1 MKLVR
6 MPWILALACL
16 ASSSPVAAQVNLN
29 GLVTVVAGPSP
40 IERNAVAM
48 LLAEVRE
55 RHRLQWNEGKAAQP
69 NAPQVILAI
78 DASRDTGTDGYHIA
92 AKGSTVRISATAPRG
107 LLYGAADLLDQL
119 QDSRIVPVQDR
130 TEGPTGR
137 LRSGSASVP
146 CASGQSQRNDA
157 FNSSLRFLARHRFNY
172 VVLNPCELDSAI
184 GYRHVA
190 GLERPRSDAAVEN
203 IRAVITDARNWG
215 LDVYLNYSG
224 INYPNEL
231 IKLHPHLSA
240 TAPAGADRTYS
251 PPTAGGTS
259 TLYGRYGVKPNL
271 CISEAKTWEFVEG
284 HVREIAEL
292 FPAIAG
298 LRTAVQGTDSDIF
311 FCDCERCRPMSKPQ
325 RTLLFA
331 QHVTQGLDRGS
342 PGKKLIFRTYMG
354 AWKNLLEPEIFG
366 PLAGKLPKSVVIH
379 NNAQYGD
386 FYLFNSLTPLIGAFP
401 GNDET
406 YELDPG
412 GEYHGGF
419 FGLQPTISRYMDA
432 RVKAY
437 AARGVT
443 NVSLRNHQYRT
454 DFSDLDW
461 YVGSQLAW
469 NDKADV
475 ERLRRTWARR
485 NFGDEGGPLVLQLM
499 DIGFEVMRKSLYADG
514 INFTNWA
521 LFIESVNRTRHIM
534 MDRSAKMADRGLER
548 MAPTPENI
556 ARLIAEKDEAF
567 QLAQQ
572 GLMLVDQARGK
583 LSPRHLEGM
592 RASFMLAR
600 ELTRIYRP
608 ELEALMLYF
617 QWQGTLSE
625 VDRERLRAPVLSA
638 VERTRAAVK
647 EAGKNLSAIN
657 AREMCENLGMDWRAF
672 KSNKGLFSQDL
683 AVTAMDKNLALPY
696 ALQLMDDIEKQ
707 MDYVPASVFGYY

>member
-1 MKLVR
+1 MRFIRTL
-6 MPWILALACL
+6 WILALAL
-16 ASSSPVAAQVNLN
+16 VLGPGAATAQVNL
-29 GLVTVVAGPSP
+29 GDSASIVAGPTP

-48 LLAEVRE
+48 LLAEARE
-55 RHRLQWNEGKAAQP
+55 RHRVQWNETKSAAA
-69 NAPQVILAI
+69 NASQIVFAV

-92 AKGSTVRISATAPRG
+92 AKGSVVRISASAPRG

-119 QDSRIVPVQDR
+119 QDSLNVPVQER
-130 TEGPTGR
+130 TEIPTGK

-146 CASGQSQRNDA
+146 CVSGQSQRNEA
-157 FNSSLRFLARHRFNY
+157 FAASLRFLARHRFNY

-184 GYRHVA
+184 GYRHVP
-190 GLERPRSDAAVEN
+190 GLERPRNDAAVEN
-203 IRAVITDARNWG
+203 IRAVINDARNWG

-231 IKLHPHLSA
+231 ITQHPHLSA

-311 FCDCERCRPMSKPQ
+311 FCDCERCRPKSKPQ
-325 RTLLFA
+325 RALLFA
-331 QHVTQGLDRGS
+331 RHVTQGLDRGG

-366 PLAGKLPKSVVIH
+366 PLTGKLPRSVIVH

-401 GNDET
+401 GNEET

-419 FGLQPTISRYMDA
+419 FGLQPTISRYMDS

-454 DFSDLDW
+454 DFTDLDW

-469 NDKADV
+469 NDKADA
-475 ERLRRTWARR
+475 ERLRRMWARR

-499 DIGFEVMRKSLYADG
+499 DIGFDVMRKSLYADG

-548 MAPTPENI
+548 MAPTPANI

-567 QLAQQ
+567 QLAHQ

-583 LSPRHLEGM
+583 LSPRHVEGM
-592 RASFMLAR
+592 RASFTLAR

-638 VERTRAAVK
+638 VARTREAVK
-647 EAGKNLSAIN
+647 EAEKNLSAIN
-657 AREMCENLGMDWRAF
+657 AREMCDNLGMDWRAF

-683 AVTAMDKNLALPY
+683 AVTDMDKNLALPY

>member
-1 MKLVR
+1 MKCMR
-6 MPWILALACL
+6 TSWIVALMSVAGV
-16 ASSSPVAAQVNLN
+16 SPVAAQVNLSES
-29 GLVTVVAGPSP
+29 VVVIAGPSP

-48 LLAEVRE
+48 ILAEAQQ
-55 RHRLQWNEGKAAQP
+55 RHRRQWIDGKAATGST
-69 NAPQVILAI
+69 AQVVLAL
-78 DASRDTGTDGYHIA
+78 DAARETGTDGYHIA
-92 AKGSTVRISATAPRG
+92 GKGNVVRISARAPRG

-119 QDSRIVPVQDR
+119 QDSFTVPAQER
-130 TEGPTGR
+130 TEMPTGAM
-137 LRSGSASVP
+137 RSGSASVP
-146 CASGQSQRNDA
+146 CAAGRSQRNESFQA
-157 FNSSLRFLARHRFNY
+157 SLRFLARHRFNY

-184 GYRHVA
+184 GYRYVP
-190 GLERPRSDAAVEN
+190 GLERPRSDEAIEN
-203 IRAVITDARNWG
+203 IRAVIDDARNWG

-224 INYPNEL
+224 INYPDEL
-231 IKLHPHLSA
+231 IKAHPHLRA
-240 TAPAGADRTYS
+240 TAPAGAERTYS

-271 CISEAKTWEFVEG
+271 CISEAKTWELVEG

-311 FCDCERCRPMSKPQ
+311 FCDCDRCRPMSKP
-325 RTLLFA
+325 RRALLFG
-331 QHVTQGLDRGS
+331 QHVTRGLDRGS

-366 PLAGKLPKSVVIH
+366 PLAGKLPTSVVIH

-386 FYLFNSLTPLIGAFP
+386 FYLFNALTPLIGAFP
-401 GNDET
+401 GNAET

-419 FGLQPTISRYMDA
+419 FGLQPTLSRYMDA
-432 RVKAY
+432 RIKAY

-443 NVSLRNHQYRT
+443 NISLRNHQYKT

-469 NDKADV
+469 DYKEDV
-475 ERLRRTWARR
+475 ERLRTTWARR
-485 NFGDEGGPLVLQLM
+485 NFGDEGGPAVLQLM
-499 DIGFEVMRKSLYADG
+499 DLQFDVMRKSLYADG

-534 MDRSAKMADRGLER
+534 MDRSAKMAERGLER
-548 MAPTPENI
+548 MAPTPANI
-556 ARLIAEKDEAF
+556 ARLVAEKDEAF

-572 GLMLVDQARGK
+572 GLMLVDKARGT
-583 LSPRHLEGM
+583 LSPRHLEGL
-592 RASFMLAR
+592 RASFSLAR

-617 QWQGTLSE
+617 QWEGTLSE
-625 VDRERLRAPVLSA
+625 VDRERLRAPVLAA
-638 VERTRAAVK
+638 VARTRAAVQ
-647 EAGKNLSAIN
+647 EAEKNLSAIN
-657 AREMCENLGMDWRAF
+657 ARDMCENLGMDWPAF

-696 ALQLMDDIEKQ
+696 ALQLADDIEKQ
-707 MDYVPASVFGYY
+707 MNYVPASVFGYY